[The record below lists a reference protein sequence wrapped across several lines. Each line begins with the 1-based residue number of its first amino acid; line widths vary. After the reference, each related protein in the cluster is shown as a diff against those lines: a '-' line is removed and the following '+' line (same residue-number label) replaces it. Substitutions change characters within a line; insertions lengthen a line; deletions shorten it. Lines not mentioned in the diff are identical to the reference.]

1 MGKRMAK
8 FKKGFVD
15 LFSGDIL
22 LRKRVDRH
30 MGFVFYIFVLFC
42 AIIAWSLYVEKQL
55 VKVEQ
60 NTRTIEALEVSY
72 HQRSIELVSLDQR
85 TKIESMLEACKSE
98 LKAPVEPAKVI
109 RRK

>member
-1 MGKRMAK
+1 MGKKAAK

-15 LFSGDIL
+15 FLSGDLL
-22 LRKRVDRH
+22 LRKRVDH
-30 MGFVFYIFVLFC
+30 NMGFAFYVFLLFS
-42 AIIAWSLYVEKQL
+42 AIIAWSLQVEKKL

-60 NTRTIEALEVSY
+60 NARTIEALEISY

-85 TKIESMLEACKSE
+85 TKIESMLNDCNSK

-109 RRK
+109 VSK

>member
-1 MGKRMAK
+1 MGRRMDK
-8 FKKGFVD
+8 FKKGFSE
-15 LFSGDIL
+15 LFSGDLL
-22 LRKRVDRH
+22 LRKRVDH
-30 MGFVFYIFVLFC
+30 NMGFAFYIFVLFC

-60 NTRTIEALEVSY
+60 NARTIEALEVSY

-85 TKIESMLEACKSE
+85 TRIESMLESCKSN

-109 RRK
+109 KEK